1 MKKAAFLFFLVGSEK
16 RRLCGALFCFFG
28 YEVLYDF
35 AKVCRKGKNEVFQN
49 GGVCVH
55 RLGFLGKGQAHKPI
69 EHFYDFEQ
77 LPPVGGGVHGNKY
90 VGQAVYGFHV
100 AACCYPYHFCE
111 WLRDCS
117 GYKVYLILADLA
129 GLEYHTLVYK
139 IVFHLV
145 VL

>member
-100 AACCYPYHFCE
+100 A
-111 WLRDCS
+111 L
-117 GYKVYLILADLA
+117 LISPDGSIIPLSKSTFFMSSSYNLWCQNGARS
-129 GLEYHTLVYK
+129 YK
-139 IVFHLV
+139 IILYGDMAR
-145 VL
+145 

>member
-1 MKKAAFLFFLVGSEK
+1 MTSPKSAVKE
-16 RRLCGALFCFFG
+16 
-28 YEVLYDF
+28 
-35 AKVCRKGKNEVFQN
+35 KNEVFQN

-100 AACCYPYHFCE
+100 AACRYPYHFCE

-117 GYKVYLILADLA
+117 GYKVYLILADFA
-129 GLEYHTLVYK
+129 GREYNTLV
-139 IVFHLV
+139 
-145 VL
+145 

>member
-55 RLGFLGKGQAHKPI
+55 RLGFFGKGQAHKPI

-100 AACCYPYHFCE
+100 AACRYPYHFCE

-117 GYKVYLILADLA
+117 GYKVYLILADFA
-129 GLEYHTLVYK
+129 GREYNTLV
-139 IVFHLV
+139 
-145 VL
+145 

>member
-55 RLGFLGKGQAHKPI
+55 RLGFFGKGQAHKPI

-100 AACCYPYHFCE
+100 AACRYPYHFCE
-111 WLRDCS
+111 
-117 GYKVYLILADLA
+117 
-129 GLEYHTLVYK
+129 
-139 IVFHLV
+139 
-145 VL
+145 

>member
-100 AACCYPYHFCE
+100 AACRYPYHFCE

-117 GYKVYLILADLA
+117 GYKVY
-129 GLEYHTLVYK
+129 
-139 IVFHLV
+139 
-145 VL
+145 